1 MSSSS
6 LEWNN
11 TQSASPLTK
20 EKKEMLSFIP
30 LQIKRNAY
38 FGKTLLGSCSLLE
51 RRWEKKEFNW
61 EELYEEFSTEFWLK
75 PELPF
80 TTQVVKEPS
89 RSRILRR
96 TQPSKIPRHSAP
108 KSISSPAKSSGSSPA
123 ETPST
128 VETPNI
134 SRPVTPTIPSFS
146 QSANVINVTINNNHS
161 GADAVDSDERQD

>member
-80 TTQVVKEPS
+80 TTQVLE
-89 RSRILRR
+89 
-96 TQPSKIPRHSAP
+96 
-108 KSISSPAKSSGSSPA
+108 
-123 ETPST
+123 
-128 VETPNI
+128 
-134 SRPVTPTIPSFS
+134 
-146 QSANVINVTINNNHS
+146 
-161 GADAVDSDERQD
+161 D